1 MIELPMTA
9 IDDIEEPAEMQTGAQ
24 VDERSEKIRN
34 RKKTPA
40 VRKTSKT
47 LKVKAGEAEDSPPKR
62 RRKSRSPRKNKNR

>member
-1 MIELPMTA
+1 MTA

-24 VDERSEKIRN
+24 ADEKSEKIRN

-40 VRKTSKT
+40 VRKTSKSRKPKT
-47 LKVKAGEAEDSPPKR
+47 EEAEDSPPKR